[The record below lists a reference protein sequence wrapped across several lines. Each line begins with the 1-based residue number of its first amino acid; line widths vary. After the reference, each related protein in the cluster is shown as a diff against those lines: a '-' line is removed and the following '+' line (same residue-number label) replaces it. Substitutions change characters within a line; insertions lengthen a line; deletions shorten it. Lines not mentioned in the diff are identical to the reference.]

1 MPAKTVARSLYKVVG
16 TTENE
21 THKEL
26 LIVSRNPL
34 DAIKTATTEFCI
46 ERVTDV
52 SEVSELVWT
61 PTSL

>member
-1 MPAKTVARSLYKVVG
+1 MPAKTVAASLYKVSG

-21 THKEL
+21 IHKAL

-34 DAIKTATTEFCI
+34 DAIKVAETEFGI